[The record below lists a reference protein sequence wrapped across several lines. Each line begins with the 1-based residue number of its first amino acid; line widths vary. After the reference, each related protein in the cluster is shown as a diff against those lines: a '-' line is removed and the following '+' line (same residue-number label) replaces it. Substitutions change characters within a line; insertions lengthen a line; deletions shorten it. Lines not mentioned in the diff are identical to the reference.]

1 MQTYHIHI
9 EGLVQGVG
17 FRPFVKNCAEQLK
30 LNGIVNNAT
39 NGVHVYFNA
48 DENNA
53 QIFFEALIKTPPL
66 NAIVTSGELTVS
78 AKQEFNG
85 FQIEE
90 SEVLQK
96 TQLLPAPDIGICEHC
111 TNEIT
116 DKANRRYQ
124 YAFITCL
131 NCGPRYSITKQI
143 PYDRINTTMS
153 HLEMCEHCKQEY
165 RSSGDNR
172 FYSQSNSCPDCA
184 IPMSLHTPQHQV
196 ITSPSLI
203 FETVNSALKQGEI
216 VAVKAI
222 GGYLLLCDA
231 TNKSAV
237 ELLRKRKQRPNKPFA
252 VLMKDIETVNKHVV
266 ISLEEEIELTSPARP
281 IVICSLKS
289 GQPIIAIEQVAPQLN
304 SVGVMLPCAPLLTII
319 ANNFDD
325 PLVATSANCSG
336 ETIIYKEKD
345 AFDKL
350 PLYADYILNFDREII
365 TPQDDSVI
373 QFSPK
378 YKKRIVLR
386 RSRGFAPNYFPN
398 MVKLKD
404 NVLACGADMKSA
416 FALTSSDYLYI
427 SQHLGDLS
435 SFDAQLNFE
444 STYEHLSNLLAIK
457 PKVILVDKHPDY
469 YSRSIGEFIAKP
481 GQQPVIAIQHH
492 HAHAAAVMAENHLF
506 DLQEDLLC
514 VVWDGT
520 GYGDDGKIWG
530 GEFFTCSNSEFKR
543 ACYWKEYTQLLGDK
557 MSKEPRLSAL
567 SMLKEINDTSV
578 HDYFSPVELDHF
590 SKQLNAPNQLKT
602 TSTGRI
608 IDAVAAILGLVDKN
622 TFEGE
627 AAMKLEAI
635 ARQCETPAEYY
646 PVTINNETIQWHEMI
661 AGIVTDKE
669 HGIDNKVI
677 AGKFFHTLVRIIRL
691 VAQINGS
698 RNIAFSGG
706 VFQNGLL
713 TDLIIDELS
722 SDYNCYFH
730 QFLSPNDECIA
741 FGQLAYYKYVLNENK
756 GL

>member
-30 LNGIVNNAT
+30 LNGIVNNTT

-66 NAIVTSGELTVS
+66 NAIVTSGELAVS

-85 FQIEE
+85 FKIEE
-90 SEVLQK
+90 SEVLHK
-96 TQLLPAPDIGICEHC
+96 TQLLPTPDIGICEHC
-111 TNEIT
+111 ANEIT

-153 HLEMCEHCKQEY
+153 HLEMCDHCKKEY
-165 RSSGDNR
+165 RSPGDNR

-184 IPMSLHTPQHQV
+184 IPMSLHTPQQQV
-196 ITSPSLI
+196 ITSPTLI
-203 FETVNSALKQGEI
+203 FETVNSALNKGEI

-231 TNKSAV
+231 TNKAAV

-252 VLMKDIETVNKHVV
+252 VLMKDIETVNKHAI

-289 GQPIIAIEQVAPQLN
+289 DQSTIAIEQVAPELN

-319 ANNFDD
+319 ANNFDK

-336 ETIIYKEKD
+336 ETIIYKEED
-345 AFDKL
+345 ALNKL
-350 PLYADYILNFDREII
+350 PLYAGYILTFDREII
-365 TPQDDSVI
+365 TPQDDSVV

-378 YKKRIVLR
+378 YKQRIVLR

-398 MVKLKD
+398 TVKLKD

-416 FALTSSDYLYI
+416 FALTSADYLYI

-444 STYEHLSNLLAIK
+444 NTYEHLLNLLAIN
-457 PKVILVDKHPDY
+457 PKAVLVDKHPGY
-469 YSRSIGEFIAKP
+469 YSRSIGEEIAKP
-481 GQQPVIAIQHH
+481 GQLPVIAIQHH
-492 HAHAAAVMAENHLF
+492 HAHAAAVMAENNLF
-506 DLQEDLLC
+506 GLQEDLLC

-530 GEFFTCSNSEFKR
+530 GEFFTYHNSAFKR

-567 SMLKEINDTSV
+567 SILNEINDTSAN
-578 HDYFSPVELDHF
+578 DYFSPIELDF
-590 SKQLNAPNQLKT
+590 FYKQLNAPNQLKT

-635 ARQCETPAEYY
+635 ARQCEKPTLFY
-646 PVTINNETIQWHEMI
+646 PITIDNETIKWNEMI
-661 AGIVTDKE
+661 AGIVIDKE
-669 HGIDNKVI
+669 QGVDNKII
-677 AGKFFHTLVRIIRL
+677 ASKFFHTMVRIIRL
-691 VAQINGS
+691 VAQIKGC

-722 SDYNCYFH
+722 GDYNCYFH